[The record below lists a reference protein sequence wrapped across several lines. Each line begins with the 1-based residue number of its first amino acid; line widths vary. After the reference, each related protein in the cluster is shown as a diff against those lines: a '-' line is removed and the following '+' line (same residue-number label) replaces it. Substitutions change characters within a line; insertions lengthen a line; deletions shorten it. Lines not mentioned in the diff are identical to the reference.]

1 MTRKLAHLV
10 AASIAAVALGLTG
23 CSSGDSGSSPNGS
36 SDGEIDALFNMPT
49 GSPQEQAM
57 NDLIA
62 KFEEEEGIK
71 VNVVYASTTF
81 EDDMKVKMA
90 SDSIPDVF
98 STHGWSVLRYGPYL
112 EPLND
117 QPWAEF
123 VNPGLKNVMYD
134 EEGNIFAL
142 PLEYGTTGML
152 VNYDLLEHANIDAEK
167 LTTWDDFNA
176 AMQTLKDELGITP
189 FTASGKDSN
198 AGDIGNFLA
207 SGNFT
212 EEQKKQFQDGTFD
225 PALWQEGVTDL
236 VELWQKEGYFNP
248 DFVSASLDDMSRQLA
263 DGSAAFALSWPF
275 VVNTAYEYNPEAN
288 LGFIPIPGIEEP
300 YLVGGEG
307 VSAFGVSK
315 TAQNKDAA
323 IAFVNF
329 LAEPEN
335 AEPLLDSMGAYSGL
349 TNVEVDLGEMQ
360 PSFDMYVAPGDVP
373 TQPFFDRVYL
383 PNGMWNSIIT
393 TTDGVIN
400 GQMSSSEAS
409 EQMKAQFDTLYGQQ

>member
-1 MTRKLAHLV
+1 MTRKFTHLV

-23 CSSGDSGSSPNGS
+23 CSSGDSGSSSDGS
-36 SDGEIDALFNMPT
+36 SGGEIDALFNMPT

-152 VNYDLLEHANIDAEK
+152 VNYDLLEQANIDAEK

-176 AMQTLKDELGITP
+176 AMKTLKDELGITP

-288 LGFIPIPGIEEP
+288 LGFIPIPGTEEP

-315 TAQNKDAA
+315 TAQDKDAA

-360 PSFDMYVAPGDVP
+360 PSFDTYVAPGDVP